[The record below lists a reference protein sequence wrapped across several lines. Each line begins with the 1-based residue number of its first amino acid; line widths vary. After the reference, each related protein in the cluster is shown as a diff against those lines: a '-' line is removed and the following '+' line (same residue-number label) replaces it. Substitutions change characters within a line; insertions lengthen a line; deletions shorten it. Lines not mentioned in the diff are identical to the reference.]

1 MAAKKSDGLIAVPV
15 APEER
20 IASIDVLRGVVVLG
34 ILVINIWF
42 FGRPFS
48 AVTSPEILGTFAG
61 PDIWA
66 FVISWIGFEGSQ
78 RAVFSMLFGASV
90 ILLTSRL
97 SDGRT
102 ASPARIYYRRT
113 GWLILFGLV
122 DAYLLLWPGDILFIY
137 GVCGLVLYP
146 LRNAQPR
153 TLFLMGCG
161 ILVLLAAINIV
172 GAYYLESVTPIALQ
186 AQEILARGGTLT
198 DAQAMALDFV
208 QSMPGYIPS
217 PEELSAEIEGR
228 RAGYLSAFLPNAEE
242 AFAFQVVLGL
252 LSLYWDALA
261 LMLIGMAFFRWGV
274 FSGSLGNREYGLL
287 AIVGLG
293 VGLVVN
299 SWEAWQAVQDG
310 YTGSFTSWTYD
321 LGRLGMGV
329 GYVGLI
335 MLICKCGW
343 WPKIRDLFAAVG
355 RMALSNYVMQTVICN
370 VIFIGFGLF
379 GQLRFHELYYV
390 VAAVWIFELIAS
402 RLWLDRF
409 RYGPLEWLWRW
420 LTYRKN
426 PTKQ

>member
-1 MAAKKSDGLIAVPV
+1 MDAKNSDRSIAVPV

-172 GAYYLESVTPIALQ
+172 GAYYLESVTPIAIQ

-198 DAQAMALDFV
+198 DAQVMALDFV

-217 PEELSAEIEGR
+217 PEELSAEIERR
-228 RAGYLSAFLPNAEE
+228 RAGYLSAFLPNAQE
-242 AFAFQVVLGL
+242 AFEFQVVLGL

-274 FSGSLGNREYGLL
+274 LSGSLGNREYGLL
-287 AIVGLG
+287 AFVGLG
-293 VGLVVN
+293 VGLAVN

-321 LGRLGMGV
+321 LGRLSMGV

-335 MLICKCGW
+335 MLICNCGW

-355 RMALSNYVMQTVICN
+355 RMALTNYVMQTLICN

-402 RLWLDRF
+402 RLWLERF

-426 PTKQ
+426 PTRQ